1 MLKVIGIILLLLIF
15 IFFMVVTMFAS
26 AILSFIHKF
35 RKMSKGGYTRDE
47 DSDYMGRRQQQYAY
61 RHSSGNGSS
70 NQQANRQQ
78 AYTQQDETI
87 IDTRS
92 MQQSSKKIFDDNE
105 GEYVDYVEEN

>member
-61 RHSSGNGSS
+61 RNSSS
-70 NQQANRQQ
+70 NQQTNRQQ

-92 MQQSSKKIFDDNE
+92 MQQSNKKIFDDSE